1 MHKLVT
7 SFCLFLIFLVLEVIA
22 IKNLQFLKQN
32 IHGDLI
38 NVLFILLNAAILV
51 FLIAI
56 EDASEKLDKKKG

>member
-1 MHKLVT
+1 MHKLIT
-7 SFCLFLIFLVLEVIA
+7 NFLLLLIFLGLEVVA

-38 NVLFILLNAAILV
+38 NVLFVLLNAAILA

-56 EDASEKLDKKKG
+56 EDANDKLDKKKG

>member
-1 MHKLVT
+1 MYKLIT
-7 SFCLFLIFLVLEVIA
+7 NFLLLLIFLGLEVVA

-38 NVLFILLNAAILV
+38 NVLFALLNVAILA

-56 EDASEKLDKKKG
+56 EDANDKLDKKKG

>member
-1 MHKLVT
+1 MYKLIT
-7 SFCLFLIFLVLEVIA
+7 NFLLLLIFLGLEVVA

-38 NVLFILLNAAILV
+38 NVLFALLNAAILA

-56 EDASEKLDKKKG
+56 EDSNDKLDKKKG